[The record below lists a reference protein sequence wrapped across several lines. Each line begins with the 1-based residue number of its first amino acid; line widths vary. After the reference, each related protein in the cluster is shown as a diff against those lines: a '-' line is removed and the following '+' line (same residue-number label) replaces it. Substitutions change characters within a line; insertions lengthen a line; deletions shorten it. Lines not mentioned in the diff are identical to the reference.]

1 MENVE
6 RNAWSSRFACGA
18 GGGVIVSDED
28 VQESVVEAIA
38 VVVVVDGDVV
48 VVVGSGVGVGVVV
61 VVVVVAIAVVVIGV
75 VVAAA
80 VVGSAAVAVAVT
92 PVRFSVE
99 KVVADAPVGVAEV
112 TPWSD
117 AAAPS
122 PPEAAQNSD
131 EAVCKACC

>member
-6 RNAWSSRFACGA
+6 RNAWSSRFACAA

-38 VVVVVDGDVV
+38 VVVVADVDVV
-48 VVVGSGVGVGVVV
+48 VVVGSGVGGCVV

-75 VVAAA
+75 VVAAV

-92 PVRFSVE
+92 PVRFSVA
-99 KVVADAPVGVAEV
+99 KGVDDAPVGVAEV

-117 AAAPS
+117 ATAPS